1 MRSIKA
7 LGTGLIV
14 VLVGGILLASGA
26 GASEYNLKM
35 LPEVGRCKFVGQ
47 PHGEFR
53 GKKCTLSEPGKG
65 GWEWFSGT
73 GAKPKFT
80 SVVKPPIEFI
90 ASSTAAT
97 FKCTSGTAEGEYT
110 SPKNLRL
117 NKLVLQSCGGGEGQC
132 QNEVG
137 STLGEIS
144 FKELEGTLGFI
155 SHPRKLKIGWDLR
168 PLSGKNLATFEC
180 GATAL
185 MGKSAGNGIPRELQ
199 GSAIGRT
206 EPFDKMVTSDAIVF
220 ALVKGKQQYEKFEGG
235 VKDTLITQLGEKL
248 PGTGKTPIA
257 TKLVARLALTNEEA
271 LATLG
276 KCTGTGC

>member
-1 MRSIKA
+1 MTWSRPLRWGFAS
-7 LGTGLIV
+7 
-14 VLVGGILLASGA
+14 VLVIGAVFASTASG
-26 GASEYNLKM
+26 SEYNLKM

-53 GKKCTLSEPGKG
+53 GKKCTVSEPGRG
-65 GWEWFSGT
+65 GWEWLSGP

-80 SVVKPPIEFI
+80 SVVKPPIEFVT
-90 ASSTAAT
+90 SSAT
-97 FKCTSGTAEGEYT
+97 TTIKCTSGTAEGEYT
-110 SPKNLRL
+110 SPKNLKL
-117 NKLVLQSCGGGEGQC
+117 SKLVLEGCGGGEGQC

-155 SHPRKLKIGWDLR
+155 SHPRKLKIGWDLK
-168 PLSGKNLATFEC
+168 PLSGENLATFEC

-199 GSAIGRT
+199 GSVIGRT

-220 ALVKGKQQYEKFEGG
+220 SLFKGKQQYEKFEGG

-248 PGTGKTPIA
+248 PGKGKTPIA
-257 TKLVARLALTNEEA
+257 TKLVARFAVANEEA
-271 LATLG
+271 LAVLG